1 MSDPHG
7 VRRRLRG
14 FGQVPAVDAW
24 ELRSDSLAA
33 ITEQAV
39 LSRGLGRSYG
49 DAALPP
55 ADATR
60 PVATTDLAD
69 RMLEFDAE
77 RGLLRAEAG
86 LSLAE
91 LARVFLPQGWF
102 TPVSPGTAHVTLGGM
117 VAADVHGK
125 NHHCAGTLGRH
136 VERLRMRVAS
146 GRVLDVSRHEEP
158 ELFRA
163 TLGGMGLT
171 GHILEV
177 TLRLERV
184 PSAWIWRE
192 SEQVPDSEALLRSL
206 AEAGRDWPM
215 TVAWLDASHPRG
227 RGIVMR
233 GHWAAVEEAPRTQ
246 PRPPRAPEIPF
257 GLPRGVVNRHTL
269 RIANALWYAAHG
281 RRPRIGLVTPHAWFW
296 PLDALRGWPRVYG
309 PRGFT
314 QYQCVVPPD
323 PALLAELLA
332 CFRQAGGASFVTVL
346 KDFGEQAEGLLSFP
360 KPGLTLSLDIPIQP
374 IRTRAL
380 VDALN
385 ERVIARGGRIYL
397 AKDAFTRPEHF
408 RAMYPE
414 LRAWLE
420 VRHKWDPERRIASA
434 QSRRLLGDDG

>member
-1 MSDPHG
+1 MTDARG
-7 VRRRLRG
+7 IQRRLRG
-14 FGQVPAVDAW
+14 FGNYPAIDAW
-24 ELRSDSLAA
+24 ELRSDALASS
-33 ITEQAV
+33 TEQAV

-55 ADATR
+55 ADSAR

-69 RMLEFDAE
+69 RLLEFE
-77 RGLLRAEAG
+77 PESGLLRAEAG

-125 NHHCAGTLGRH
+125 NHHRAGTLGQH
-136 VERLRMRVAS
+136 VESLRMRVAS
-146 GRVLDVSRHEEP
+146 GRVLDVSRREEP

-177 TLRLERV
+177 VLRLERV

-192 SEQVPDSEALLRSL
+192 SEQVSDAAALLWALR
-206 AEAGRDWPM
+206 EAGRDWPM
-215 TVAWLDASHPRG
+215 TVGWLDTSHARG

-233 GHWAAVEEAPRTQ
+233 GRWAAVEEAPPAQ
-246 PRPPRAPEIPF
+246 PRAPRAPGVPF
-257 GLPRGVVNRHTL
+257 MAPRGLANRYTIG
-269 RIANALWYAAHG
+269 IANAFWYTVHG
-281 RRPRIGLVTPHAWFW
+281 ATPRAGLVTPHSWFW
-296 PLDALRGWPRVYG
+296 PLDAIRDWPRAYG

-314 QYQCVVPPD
+314 QYQCLIPYD
-323 PALLAELLA
+323 AALLTELLA
-332 CFRQAGGASFVTVL
+332 RFRRAGGSSFVTVV
-346 KDFGEQAEGLLSFP
+346 KDCGAQGEGLLSFP
-360 KPGLTLSLDIPIQP
+360 KPGVTLALDIPIHP
-374 IRTRAL
+374 TRTRAL
-380 VDALN
+380 VDQLN
-385 ERVIARGGRIYL
+385 ELVLEHGGRIYL

-414 LRAWLE
+414 LGAWLE
-420 VRHKWDPERRIASA
+420 LRRKWDPDRRISSA